1 MHRSVRRRGAAARL
15 VIAAVV
21 TLGVINSLTA
31 PAMAAIEP
39 AHSANLLDQPIV
51 DLAVLEPDIAGL
63 APRLLTL
70 QVDPDASGS
79 IRAAILRRDDV
90 WRLASRVDV
99 DLASRDPGAF
109 EPPWLIGLSGASFAL
124 IAVEPEADRTVVV
137 GLRTDGGPRGFAP
150 EEGDR
155 QVLPIAIE
163 TAGAADVDGD
173 GAPELV
179 LAAASSRQPGLACAG
194 SAMWVLDA
202 TTLVIERT
210 FTLSERRLTAG
221 VLGRFDDTPGD
232 DLVAYAAPGC
242 PGSPEGGGDLSLV
255 GVRLTDG
262 NVFADRAAVSSI
274 STPSVGSPLRL
285 DIDDDGADEVMAL
298 TPQGLAV
305 MDPRNDWQGTRVAS
319 AQAVPLIAG
328 LPRTRGGEHSAA
340 VAWLEPS
347 SGRGP
352 GSIGTEHVRR
362 DPADGGL
369 HGSSATVMFAGGMSE
384 HRWSLIQAA
393 SLANAQAGRPSVA
406 WRAGITETTG
416 TADQGCPD
424 VLLPGVVL
432 SCDAGELRPG
442 AAWFATRPVTF
453 IGDGPARR
461 LLVASGLGWDPKRTV
476 PDTPAPWAAAPVG
489 WWRHG
494 PSTPFALAELRAG
507 GSPDIS
513 EVPAPGATIESVTAP
528 DLSTTIAGSTGS
540 RFVVTATARAE
551 TAIEPTTKIDFSGA
565 LGALDPPLAST
576 ARAGV
581 TRVPVPPGGESGVD
595 AAALK
600 VFLDEV
606 TLIDGSPATR
616 WIVTV
621 VPINDW
627 GEVGHPVAGAVRR
640 DLVGPALVIEAPF
653 STAVWPFTAEI
664 SGSAESGAV
673 IRLDGTAQS
682 RLDPSGRFTVRTPLA
697 PWPQTL
703 RITATDASGNVTVRE
718 LSVVGGIDYRS
729 FPWPLIAAITLL
741 VITAVLGVRGAAG
754 SRGMGP
760 GPSIEIE
767 DLPPTTKPSPADRR

>member
-1 MHRSVRRRGAAARL
+1 MHRSVSRRGAAARL
-15 VIAAVV
+15 AIAAAV
-21 TLGVINSLTA
+21 TLGVIISLTA
-31 PAMAAIEP
+31 PAMAAMEP
-39 AHSANLLDQPIV
+39 EHSANLLDQPIV
-51 DLAVLEPDIAGL
+51 DLAVLAPDIAGL

-70 QVDPDASGS
+70 QLDPDASGR

-90 WRLASRVDV
+90 WRLASRVVV
-99 DLASRDPGAF
+99 DLPSSDSGAF
-109 EPPWLIGLSGASFAL
+109 DPPWLIGLSAASFAL
-124 IAVEPEADRTVVV
+124 IAVEPGADRTVVV

-163 TAGAADVDGD
+163 AAGAADVDGD

-179 LAAASSRQPGLACAG
+179 LTATSSRQPELTCAG
-194 SAMWVLDA
+194 SDVWVLDGI
-202 TTLVIERT
+202 TLVIERT
-210 FTLSERRLTAG
+210 FTVPERRLASG
-221 VLGRFDDTPGD
+221 VLGRFDETPGD
-232 DLVAYAAPGC
+232 DLLAYAAPGC
-242 PGSPEGGGDLSLV
+242 PVPPEGVGDLSLV
-255 GVRLTDG
+255 GVRLIDG
-262 NVFADRAAVSSI
+262 NVFVDRAAVSSI
-274 STPSVGSPLRL
+274 SMPSTGSPLRL

-319 AQAVPLIAG
+319 AQAVPLFAG
-328 LPRTRGGEHSAA
+328 LPLTRGGEHAAA

-352 GSIGTEHVRR
+352 GSVGTEHIRR
-362 DPADGGL
+362 DPVDGGL
-369 HGSSATVMFAGGMSE
+369 HGSSATVMFAGGMTE
-384 HRWSLIQAA
+384 HRWSLIQAT

-406 WRAGITETTG
+406 WRAAI
-416 TADQGCPD
+416 ADQGCPD
-424 VLLPGVVL
+424 VLLPGAVL
-432 SCDAGELRPG
+432 TCDAGDLRPG

-461 LLVASGLGWDPKRTV
+461 LLVASGVGWDPERTV
-476 PDTPAPWAAAPVG
+476 PDTPAPWAAAPIG

-494 PSTPFALAELRAG
+494 PSTPFVLAELPAG
-507 GSPDIS
+507 DALYVS

-540 RFVVTATARAE
+540 RFVVTATALAE
-551 TAIEPTTKIDFSGA
+551 AAIEASTEVDLAGA
-565 LGALDPPLAST
+565 LGALGAPLAST

-581 TRVPVPPGGESGVD
+581 TRVPVPHGGQSGVD
-595 AAALK
+595 AGA
-600 VFLDEV
+600 VSVSLDEV

-621 VPINDW
+621 VPIDDW
-627 GEVGHPVAGAVRR
+627 GEVGDPVAGAVRR

-653 STAVWPFTAEI
+653 SSAVWPFTAEI
-664 SGSAESGAV
+664 AGSAETGAV

-682 RLDPSGRFTVRTPLA
+682 KLDPSGRFTVRTPLA

-741 VITAVLGVRGAAG
+741 VVTAVFGLRGAAG
-754 SRGMGP
+754 SRSMNP
-760 GPSIEIE
+760 RPSIEIE
-767 DLPPTTKPSPADRR
+767 DLPPATKPLPADRR

>member
-1 MHRSVRRRGAAARL
+1 MHRSVSRRGAAARL
-15 VIAAVV
+15 AIAAAV
-21 TLGVINSLTA
+21 TLGVIISLTA
-31 PAMAAIEP
+31 PAMAAMEP
-39 AHSANLLDQPIV
+39 EHSANLLDQPIV

-70 QVDPDASGS
+70 QLDPDASGR

-90 WRLASRVDV
+90 WRLASRVVV
-99 DLASRDPGAF
+99 DLPSSDTGAF
-109 EPPWLIGLSGASFAL
+109 GPPWLIGLSAASFAL

-163 TAGAADVDGD
+163 AAGAADVDGD
-173 GAPELV
+173 GATELV
-179 LAAASSRQPGLACAG
+179 LATASSRQPGLTCAG
-194 SAMWVLDA
+194 SAVWVLDA

-210 FTLSERRLTAG
+210 FTVPERRLASG
-221 VLGRFDDTPGD
+221 VLGRFDETPGD
-232 DLVAYAAPGC
+232 DLLAYAAPDC
-242 PGSPEGGGDLSLV
+242 PVPPEGAGDLSLV

-319 AQAVPLIAG
+319 AQAVPLFAG
-328 LPRTRGGEHSAA
+328 LPLTRGGEHAAA

-352 GSIGTEHVRR
+352 GSVGTEQVRR

-369 HGSSATVMFAGGMSE
+369 HGSSATVMFAGGMTE

-406 WRAGITETTG
+406 WRAEIAETAA

-424 VLLPGVVL
+424 VLLPGAVL
-432 SCDAGELRPG
+432 TCDAGDLRPG

-453 IGDGPARR
+453 IGDGQSRR
-461 LLVASGLGWDPKRTV
+461 LLVASGVSWDPKRTV
-476 PDTPAPWAAAPVG
+476 PDTPAPWAAGPVG

-494 PSTPFALAELRAG
+494 PSTPFVLAELPAG
-507 GSPDIS
+507 DSLDVS

-528 DLSTTIAGSTGS
+528 DLSTTIAGSIGS
-540 RFVVTATARAE
+540 RFVVTATARAV
-551 TAIEPTTKIDFSGA
+551 TAIEPTTKIDLPGALAA
-565 LGALDPPLAST
+565 LGAHLVST

-581 TRVPVPPGGESGVD
+581 IRVPVPPGSESGVD
-595 AAALK
+595 AAGVK
-600 VFLDEV
+600 VPLDDV

-621 VPINDW
+621 VPIDDW
-627 GEVGHPVAGAVRR
+627 GEVGDPVALSVMR

-653 STAVWPFTAEI
+653 SSAVWPFTAEI
-664 SGSAESGAV
+664 AGSAETGAV

-703 RITATDASGNVTVRE
+703 WITATDASGNVTVRE
-718 LSVVGGIDYRS
+718 LSVIGGIDYRRFS
-729 FPWPLIAAITLL
+729 WPLIAAVTLL
-741 VITAVLGVRGAAG
+741 MIAAVLGLRGAAG
-754 SRGMGP
+754 SRGVGP

-767 DLPPTTKPSPADRR
+767 DLPPATKPSPADRR